1 MASVAAFVSG
11 KCMKREHLA
20 VGNVRRCTTGIAGTP
35 MAAVLSLV
43 VKRHRELEMNPRLR
57 RLENDY
63 REIRSRF
70 DGDPNITITPVG
82 AMPPERYQVIYR
94 VPSLRLGENNEI
106 ARTDQT
112 VVMITLPTGYPREKP
127 HATALDAVFH
137 PNFGS
142 YVCIADFWSPGQSLG
157 DIIVSIGD
165 MLQYRKY
172 NIRSPLNAVA
182 AEWANGNAHS
192 LPIGTIEVGASLA
205 PMSVKVNVNPGVIGH
220 D

>member
-1 MASVAAFVSG
+1 MPTVAVPNLVA
-11 KCMKREHLA
+11 KL
-20 VGNVRRCTTGIAGTP
+20 RRGFE
-35 MAAVLSLV
+35 V
-43 VKRHRELEMNPRLR
+43 NPRLR

-70 DGDPNITITPVG
+70 DGDPNLTITPVG

-94 VPSLRLGENNEI
+94 VPSLRLGEDNEI
-106 ARTDQT
+106 ARTAQT
-112 VVMITLPTGYPREKP
+112 VVMITLPSGYPREKP
-127 HATALDAVFH
+127 HATALDSVFH

-157 DIIVSIGD
+157 DIIVNIGD
-165 MLQYRKY
+165 MLQFRKY

-182 AEWANGNAHS
+182 AEWANNNAHS
-192 LPIGTIEVGASLA
+192 LPIGTIEVGASLSS
-205 PMSVKVNVNPGVIGH
+205 MSVKVNVNPGVIGN